1 MNHSNVI
8 SLPVAADL
16 SAYEHVCVK
25 LTSTGIDLCASIT
38 DRIIGTLIRGN
49 AKKESGSAV
58 GMACDVQLSAGF
70 GLHFVKCGNA
80 TAIAMGDELEQDAT
94 DGRLVKRV
102 AGEVVGIAVD
112 SVPASSDGGVFRAI
126 LFGGASGASLG
137 TGVDVTQI
145 TSATTGV
152 TASGLSGVITTVTQN
167 IAAAGEVTFTVTN
180 TRVGARDV
188 PVVAIA
194 SGGSGGT
201 PIATVT
207 AVAAGSFNI
216 TISNLHAST
225 AETGTLLINYVINK
239 AAI

>member
-1 MNHSNVI
+1 MNTSNVI

-16 SAYEHVCVK
+16 SAYEHELVK
-25 LTSTGIDLCASIT
+25 LTSTGVDLCASIT
-38 DRIIGTLIRGN
+38 DRPIGTLLRGN

-58 GMACDVQLSAGF
+58 GMACDVFLSAGN

-80 TAIAMGDELEQDAT
+80 TAITMGDELEQDAT
-94 DGRLVKRV
+94 DGRVVKRV
-102 AGEVVGIAVD
+102 AGTVIGVAVD

-126 LFGGASGASLG
+126 LFAGANNASLG

-167 IAAAGEVTFTVTN
+167 IAAAGEVSFTVTN

-194 SGGSGGT
+194 SGGTGGT

-207 AVAAGSFNI
+207 AVAAGSFQI
-216 TISNLHAST
+216 TITNLHAST